1 MTIAIYARQSILKED
16 SLSIEIQTETC
27 QTKINQAY
35 SNAKV
40 VVFEDRGFSGKNTN
54 RPQFQALV
62 EEIEQNKIDKLVTYK
77 FDRISRNIVDFYN
90 FHSFLKKHNCS
101 LISCKDD
108 IDTDSKIGELLI
120 GILINF
126 AQMERENIQMR
137 VQDSYYAR
145 AETDGRFLG
154 GCQPFGY
161 ELSKTEEGISTLKP
175 TEEMDIVEL
184 LFYKYAFES
193 NCSLHQLVRFLHEE
207 KGIVKSARAI
217 KIILS
222 NPIYVKADEKLYNYY
237 KSLGVQFLNKKEEWN
252 GINACQILNKTD
264 QSENKSVM
272 KSKDEWKIFI
282 TNWKGVVDSR
292 TFLLCQERLSENVAL
307 SRDTTPQGK
316 FKELSGLVKCKRC
329 GRGIKIKG
337 KYGSMSCIGRSELR
351 GVCDI
356 SFRGVRLEMLQKQVA
371 KEIQNYL
378 DNYNKNQEEWIAKKK
393 RLKKAANKVE
403 QEIENLISSMAE
415 NPSISKTLAR
425 AIEKRER
432 MLADIQY
439 QMQMD
444 ISTSDRIEY
453 RVLKILE
460 RINPPH
466 DLIKQVQYNDLA
478 IEEKQALLR
487 ILVDRILLDENGK
500 TEIIWKQ

>member
-1 MTIAIYARQSILKED
+1 MTIAVYARQSVLKED
-16 SLSIEIQTETC
+16 SLSIETQVETC
-27 QTKINQAY
+27 RAKISITF

-40 VVFEDRGFSGKNTN
+40 VVFENRGFSGKNTN
-54 RPQFQALV
+54 RPQFQELL
-62 EEIEQNKIDKLVTYK
+62 EEIEQDKIDKLVTYK

-90 FHSFLKKHNCS
+90 FHSFLKKHKCS

-108 IDTDSKIGELLI
+108 IDTDSKIGDLLM

-154 GCQPFGY
+154 GRAPFGY
-161 ELSKTEEGISTLKP
+161 DLAKNENGVSTLIP
-175 TEEMDIVEL
+175 NEEMEIVEL
-184 LFYKYAFES
+184 LFTKYAFDS

-237 KSLGVQFLNKKEEWN
+237 KALGVQFLNQKEDWN
-252 GINACQILNKTD
+252 GINACQVLNKTD

-272 KSKDEWKIFI
+272 KSKDEWKVFI
-282 TNWKGVVDSR
+282 TNWEGVIDSR
-292 TFLLCQERLSENVAL
+292 TFLMCQERLNENVAL
-307 SRDTTPQGK
+307 SKDTTPQGK

-329 GRGIKIKG
+329 GRGVKIKG

-356 SFRGVRLEMLQKQVA
+356 SFRGVRLEMLQEQVA
-371 KEIQNYL
+371 REIQVYL
-378 DNYNKNQEEWIAKKK
+378 DNYKRNQDDWITEKRRLQNAAKKIEEEIDNLVNAIAEK
-393 RLKKAANKVE
+393 PHIKSYAKGIE
-403 QEIENLISSMAE
+403 Q
-415 NPSISKTLAR
+415 R
-425 AIEKRER
+425 EK

-439 QMQMD
+439 KMQMD
-444 ISTSDRIEY
+444 VSTSSKIEY
-453 RVLKILE
+453 RVLKIFQ

-466 DLIKQVQYNDLA
+466 DLIAKMKYTDLPV
-478 IEEKQALLR
+478 EEKQALLR
-487 ILVDRILLDENGK
+487 ILVDRILIDENGK
-500 TEIIWKQ
+500 VEIVWKK